1 MRRSTMP
8 ATKRGLFG
16 LSRFHTR
23 LLWVSGI
30 GWMFDAMDIGLLSF
44 ILPNLTRD
52 MKLTGEK
59 PGLVLAFTFL
69 GMFAGAAVA
78 GSLSDRYGRKAIFQW
93 TLILYAIGTGLSA
106 VAWEFNS
113 LLAFRFLAGFGLGGE
128 LPVASTLVSEWS
140 LTRFR
145 GRLLVLL
152 ESFWAYGWTLAAL
165 IAYLVVPNVP
175 KLFTT
180 LPPDAGWRVAFAIGA
195 LPALYVLYTRRALPE
210 SPRFLVAAGRPNE
223 ARSAIRIAGG
233 IAGDPDLVP
242 TFESFAQPTHAVSG
256 SAGWRAIWRGV
267 FAKRTMMLWILWFGM
282 VFSYYGIFS
291 WLPTILATKFEFVK
305 GLEYNLLIT
314 VAQIPGYFVA
324 AWLVEW
330 LGRRYTLTTFLV
342 GAAFGSFFFRNATT
356 PQEVTIYGCV
366 ISFFALGAW
375 GVIYTYTPEL
385 YPTRIRGWGAGMA
398 AAFGRIGGIFG
409 PYIVVRITG
418 NPPQPGGINVA
429 FIIFSAIFLIIAANV
444 MLMGEETKG
453 RTLEEIGA
461 PSRSQEAAVRR
472 QDLEAL
478 EP

>member
-1 MRRSTMP
+1 MP
-8 ATKRGLFG
+8 AIKGGMFG

-23 LLWVSGI
+23 LLWVSGV

-44 ILPNLTRD
+44 ILPNITRD
-52 MKLTGEK
+52 MKLTGAQ
-59 PGLVLAFTFL
+59 PGLILSFTFL

-78 GSLSDRYGRKAIFQW
+78 GSLADRYGRKAIFQW
-93 TLILYAIGTGLSA
+93 TLVLYAIGTGLSA
-106 VAWEFNS
+106 VAWDFNS
-113 LLAFRFLAGFGLGGE
+113 LLAFRFLSGLGLGGE

-140 LTRFR
+140 LARVR

-152 ESFWAYGWTLAAL
+152 ESFWAYGWMLAAL

-175 KLFTT
+175 MLFPN

-223 ARSAIRIAGG
+223 TRSAIRIAGG
-233 IAGDPDLVP
+233 IAGDPNLVP
-242 TFESFAQPTHAVSG
+242 AFESFTQPTQDGAKSE
-256 SAGWRAIWRGV
+256 GWRAIWQGV

-291 WLPTILATKFEFVK
+291 WLPSILTEKFEFVK
-305 GLEYNLLIT
+305 GLEFNLVIT
-314 VAQIPGYFVA
+314 AAQIPGYFAA

-330 LGRRYTLTTFLV
+330 LGRRYTLSIFLV
-342 GAAFGSFFFRNATT
+342 GAAFGAFFFRNATT
-356 PQEVTIYGCV
+356 PMEVVVYGCV

-398 AAFGRIGGIFG
+398 AAVGRIGGIFG
-409 PYIVVRITG
+409 PYITVRITG
-418 NPPQPGGINVA
+418 TPPQQSGINVA
-429 FIIFSAIFLIIAANV
+429 FILFTAIFLIIAANV
-444 MLMGEETKG
+444 LLMGEETKG
-453 RTLEEIGA
+453 RTLEEIGGG
-461 PSRSQEAAVRR
+461 
-472 QDLEAL
+472 
-478 EP
+478 